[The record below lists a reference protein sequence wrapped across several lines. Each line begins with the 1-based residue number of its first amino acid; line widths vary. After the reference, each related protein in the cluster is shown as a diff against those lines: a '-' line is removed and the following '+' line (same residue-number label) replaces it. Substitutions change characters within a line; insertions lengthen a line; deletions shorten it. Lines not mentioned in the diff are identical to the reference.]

1 MTFDDQ
7 LRRAFDTLSDRLRDE
22 IHRQVQAV
30 MDELAA
36 SAHAERTAAI
46 EAAVSSAQTEREAA
60 VEAAAASARSDRDI
74 AVEAALAVARTEREP
89 AVDAAITSARSERDA
104 AVEAAL
110 ISARSER
117 DAAIEAALESARAER
132 EAAIETAVASAH
144 GEREAAVEAAVASV
158 RSEHD
163 AAVEAAVAAAVATA
177 QSERDAAVDAALAS
191 ARTERDRAVEAAL
204 GAAAHLPHLAIDE
217 PVVIRTDAL
226 VPVAAGVRAMA
237 QATTLTGVLQ
247 ALMGAAGASG
257 AIANI
262 WLVRG
267 QRLEPWRQDTAGAP
281 VSVDVDAD
289 NPIAEVVRSKASAAR
304 GELSASPLMLAGDV
318 VAVLVTAS
326 HQPPAPSP
334 DALDVLA
341 LYGSRAL
348 ESITAFRTAQA
359 LARRPDDAGGAEPR
373 RPAAATDVAKDEEHA
388 SAQRYA
394 RLLVSEIKLYHEAEV
409 LAGRRDRDL
418 ATRLGGEIAHARV
431 MYEQRVPAQV
441 RQQADYFH
449 DELLRTLANGDPTL
463 LDLRTQPQS

>member
-22 IHRQVQAV
+22 VHRQIQAA
-30 MDELAA
+30 MDELAT
-36 SAHAERTAAI
+36 SAHAERAAAI

-60 VEAAAASARSDRDI
+60 VEAAVASGRTDRDA
-74 AVEAALAVARTEREP
+74 AVEAALASAHAEREA
-89 AVDAAITSARSERDA
+89 AVDAAVASARSERDA
-104 AVEAAL
+104 AMKAAL
-110 ISARSER
+110 QSARTER
-117 DAAIEAALESARAER
+117 DAAIDA
-132 EAAIETAVASAH
+132 AVASAR
-144 GEREAAVEAAVASV
+144 GEREAAVEAAVASA
-158 RSEHD
+158 RGERD
-163 AAVEAAVAAAVATA
+163 AAIEVAVAAAVATA
-177 QSERDAAVDAALAS
+177 RTERDAAVDAALAS

-204 GAAAHLPHLAIDE
+204 GAGAHLPHLAVDE

-247 ALMGAAGASG
+247 ALMTAAGASG
-257 AIANI
+257 AMANI

-267 QRLEPWRQDTAGAP
+267 QRLEPWRQDTGGAP
-281 VSVDVDAD
+281 VSVGIDAD
-289 NPIAEVVRSKASAAR
+289 NPIADVVRSKASAAR
-304 GELSASPLMLAGDV
+304 GELAASPLMLAGEV

-359 LARRPDDAGGAEPR
+359 LAQRPGEARAAEA
-373 RPAAATDVAKDEEHA
+373 RPAPATDVAKDEEHA

-431 MYEQRVPAQV
+431 MFEERVPAQV
-441 RQQADYFH
+441 REQADYFH
-449 DELLRTLANGDPTL
+449 DELVRMLANGDPTL
-463 LDLRTQPQS
+463 LDARTQPQP

>member
-22 IHRQVQAV
+22 VNRQIQAA

-36 SAHAERTAAI
+36 SAHAERTAAV

-60 VEAAAASARSDRDI
+60 VEAAIASARTERAAAVEAAAASARTDRDA
-74 AVEAALAVARTEREP
+74 AVEAAVTF
-89 AVDAAITSARSERDA
+89 ARSERDA
-104 AVEAAL
+104 AIESALTSVRSEREAA
-110 ISARSER
+110 IEAAVASARSER
-117 DAAIEAALESARAER
+117 DAAIE
-132 EAAIETAVASAH
+132 V
-144 GEREAAVEAAVASV
+144 
-158 RSEHD
+158 
-163 AAVEAAVAAAVATA
+163 AVAAAVATA
-177 QSERDAAVDAALAS
+177 RTERDVAIEAALAS

-204 GAAAHLPHLAIDE
+204 GAGAHLPHLAIDE
-217 PVVIRTDAL
+217 PVVIRTEAL

-247 ALMGAAGASG
+247 ALMTASSASG
-257 AIANI
+257 AMANV

-267 QRLEPWRQDTAGAP
+267 QQLEPWRQDNAGET
-281 VSVDVDAD
+281 VSVAIDAD
-289 NPIAEVVRSKASAAR
+289 NPIADVVRSKAPATR
-304 GELSASPLMLAGDV
+304 GEVAASPLMLAGDV

-341 LYGSRAL
+341 LYASRAL
-348 ESITAFRTAQA
+348 ESITAFRTAHA
-359 LARRPDDAGGAEPR
+359 LARRSDDTRAAEPH
-373 RPAAATDVAKDEEHA
+373 PAPATDVVTDEEHA

-431 MYEQRVPAQV
+431 MYEQRVPLHV

-449 DELLRTLANGDPTL
+449 DELVHTLANGDPTL
-463 LDLRTQPQS
+463 LELRPQPQP